1 MEDLKEKA
9 AKGQEKPGQQKD
21 PVGCNR
27 QGYPSTLAVTLH
39 HMASALD
46 IELQKVMFALMDLGL
61 AFV

>member
-1 MEDLKEKA
+1 MEDLEKKA
-9 AKGQEKPGQQKD
+9 AREQEKPGQQKD

-27 QGYPSTLAVTLH
+27 QGYPSALAVTLH

-46 IELQKVMFALMDLGL
+46 TELQKVMFALVDLGL